1 MVAVNIVI
9 KSIRKLMGWCPYTK
23 TYEAE
28 ARRHVSL
35 ENFDSNIPDRARGE
49 KGDSK
54 NPGWLQRES
63 NQILLFAI
71 FLTFVH
77 FLIYNHIG
85 LLPSLFASLPP
96 LFYFVFHWNERI
108 QRFNG
113 IARKPTVRYVSKVS
127 YLWVLIIIIFIALL
141 MLLTYMIRQS
151 WHSALFGLSILL
163 FFTWGFYIQLIY
175 WERRNHMKI
184 YVKHENSLEKMYA
197 VGEKEGEL

>member
-1 MVAVNIVI
+1 MNWESRYI
-9 KSIRKLMGWCPYTK
+9 KKLMGWCPYTK

-28 ARRHVSL
+28 AKRHVSL
-35 ENFDSNIPDRARGE
+35 ENFDSDIPDIARGE
-49 KGDSK
+49 KGDLK

-77 FLIYNHIG
+77 FPIYNHMG
-85 LLPSLFASLPP
+85 LLPSLFATLPP
-96 LFYFVFHWNERI
+96 LFYFVFYWNERI
-108 QRFNG
+108 QRFND
-113 IARKPTVRYVSKVS
+113 IAKKPIVRYVSKVS
-127 YLWVLIIIIFIALL
+127 YLWVLIILIFIALL

-163 FFTWGFYIQLIY
+163 FFMWGFYIQLIY

-184 YVKHENSLEKMYA
+184 YVKHENSFEKIYA
-197 VGEKEGEL
+197 IGEKEGEL

>member
-1 MVAVNIVI
+1 MSIKVENI
-9 KSIRKLMGWCPYTK
+9 KKLMGWCPN
-23 TYEAE
+23 ARASG
-28 ARRHVSL
+28 ARRNIDL
-35 ENFDSNIPDRARGE
+35 ENFDSNVPDKARGE
-49 KGDSK
+49 NGDLK

-108 QRFNG
+108 QRLND
-113 IARKPTVRYVSKVS
+113 IAKKPIVRYVSKKS
-127 YLWVLIIIIFIALL
+127 YLWVLIIIVFTALL

-163 FFTWGFYIQLIY
+163 FFTWGGYFQLIY
-175 WERRNHMKI
+175 WEKKNHMKI
-184 YVKHENSLEKMYA
+184 YIKHENGIENMYA